1 MRTTEALSF
10 TFPPRMVK
18 EINNVA
24 RKEKKTKSQLIR
36 DALEQYLSERRWRQ
50 LQKETTAR
58 ARALGIYTEKD
69 VERIIDEVRGEEKKK

>member
-10 TFPPRMVK
+10 TFPPKTVK
-18 EINNVA
+18 EISDVA
-24 RKEKKTKSQLIR
+24 KKEGKTKSQLIR

-50 LQKETTAR
+50 LQKELTAR

-69 VERIIDEVRGEEKKK
+69 VERIVDEVREKEDKK